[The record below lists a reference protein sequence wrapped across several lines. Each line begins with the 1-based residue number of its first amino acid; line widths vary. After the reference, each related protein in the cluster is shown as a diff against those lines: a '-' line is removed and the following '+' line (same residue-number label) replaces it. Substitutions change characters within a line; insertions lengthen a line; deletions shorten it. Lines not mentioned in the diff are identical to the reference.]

1 MTLESLVRQA
11 LDEDAAH
18 SDIPT
23 SVTIPSGTNGRAS
36 FLAKRDGVVAGLD
49 VAAAVFKAV
58 DPFLKFKKLANDGTR
73 VPKGAVLAEVQGS
86 LSSIL
91 RAERVALNFL
101 QRLSGIAT
109 ETARYLEAV
118 SGTKAVILDTR
129 KTTPG
134 LRALEKYA
142 VTMGGA
148 HNHRMNLSDGIL
160 IKDNH
165 IAALKALGISLGDA
179 TRQAR
184 AKAPRDMKVEV
195 EVTNLDEVRDA
206 LDAGA
211 DILLLD
217 NMPIEMMRQAVQTI
231 GGHAKTEASGGIDLS
246 NVRAAAETGVDFISI
261 GALTHSV
268 KALDISLEFEEILK
282 P

>member
-18 SDIPT
+18 SDITT

>member
-18 SDIPT
+18 SDITT

-217 NMPIEMMRQAVQTI
+217 NMPIEMMRQAVQAI